1 MKKSL
6 CALLFSVAMATAL
19 TGCGGNSNS
28 GSASSAGGTETSAS
42 ASAGTDSSADGK
54 VLKYVMS
61 KEPETLDPNMN
72 NYSTSSSVLQ
82 NLFTGLMQVGA
93 DGKLINGCAE
103 KYEVSDD
110 GLTYTFTLRDGL
122 KWSDGSDLTAGDF
135 EYAWKRALNP
145 ETASPGV
152 AYLYY
157 VKNGQA
163 YNEGNATENEVGIK
177 AVDDKTLEVT
187 LENPTA
193 YFPDLTAVTVY
204 FPTKK
209 DVVENSTPWTKSAD
223 TYVCNGAFRLKEIN
237 PQESYI
243 LEKNPE
249 YYDAEN
255 VKLDG
260 VDIIFIESAEAALSA
275 YNAGEVDV
283 LDNAVLG
290 TQARSQ
296 YDGSDELQSYDLIGT
311 RYYDF
316 NCSKEYLS
324 DARVRKAL
332 SMALNREVI
341 TQTIEASKPE
351 PAYAFVPH
359 GITYEGSDKDFRDT
373 VGDLFEE
380 NVDEAKELMAEAGY
394 PNGEGFPTLTLIT
407 QNDQEQKDM
416 AQAMQAMWK
425 DNLGVNAEITTYES
439 KVYWDEQRN
448 GNFDICYDGWV
459 GDYPDASTNLEC
471 FTLTKNDYQCRW
483 LNDDA
488 QKYND
493 MLMEARSLADNTK
506 RMELFTDAEKLLI
519 DEMPIIPLNYRNAQL
534 LVKPNCQNVLK
545 TYIGHTLLK
554 YADKE

>member
-6 CALLFSVAMATAL
+6 CALLFGVAMAAAL
-19 TGCGGNSNS
+19 TGCGGNSSS
-28 GSASSAGGTETSAS
+28 GSASSAGGTETSSS

-103 KYEVSDD
+103 KYDVSDD

-163 YNEGNATENEVGIK
+163 YNEGNATADEVGVK

-249 YYDAEN
+249 YYDADN

-316 NCSKEYLS
+316 NCSKDYLS

-359 GITYEGSDKDFRDT
+359 GINYEGSDKDFRDT
-373 VGDLFEE
+373 VGNLFEE
-380 NVDEAKELMAEAGY
+380 NVDEAKSLMAEAGY
-394 PNGEGFPTLTLIT
+394 PDGEGFPTLTLIT

-534 LVKPNCQNVLK
+534 LVKPNCKNVLK

>member
-6 CALLFSVAMATAL
+6 CALLFGVAMAAAL
-19 TGCGGNSNS
+19 TGCGGNS

-54 VLKYVMS
+54 ILKYVMS

-93 DGKLINGCAE
+93 DGKLVNGCAE

-152 AYLYY
+152 SYLYY

-163 YNEGNATENEVGIK
+163 YNEGNATADEVGVK

-223 TYVCNGAFRLKEIN
+223 TYVCNGAFRIKEIN

-249 YYDAEN
+249 YYDADN

-290 TQARSQ
+290 TQARTQ

-316 NCSKEYLS
+316 NCSKDYLS

-359 GITYEGSDKDFRDT
+359 GINYEGSDKDFRDT
-373 VGDLFEE
+373 VGNLFEE
-380 NVDEAKELMAEAGY
+380 NVDEAKSLLAEAGY
-394 PNGEGFPTLTLIT
+394 PDGEGFPTLTLIT

-425 DNLGVNAEITTYES
+425 ENLGVNAEITTYES

-483 LNDDA
+483 LNENA

-534 LVKPNCQNVLK
+534 LVKPDCKNVLK

>member
-1 MKKSL
+1 
-6 CALLFSVAMATAL
+6 MAAAL
-19 TGCGGNSNS
+19 TGCGGNSSS
-28 GSASSAGGTETSAS
+28 GSASSAGGTETSSS

-163 YNEGNATENEVGIK
+163 YNEGNATVDDVGVK

-223 TYVCNGAFRLKEIN
+223 TYVCNGAFRIKEIN

-249 YYDAEN
+249 YYDADN

-316 NCSKEYLS
+316 NCSKDYLS

-359 GITYEGSDKDFRDT
+359 GINYEGSDKDFRDT
-373 VGDLFEE
+373 VGNLFEE
-380 NVDEAKELMAEAGY
+380 NVDEAKSLMAEAGY
-394 PNGEGFPTLTLIT
+394 PDGEGFPTLTLIT

-488 QKYND
+488 RKYND

-534 LVKPNCQNVLK
+534 LVKPNCKNVLK